1 MFRGVVYGGILF
13 CGELTNINK
22 MGASDVGDNIN
33 SRGTT
38 RTVRDHYTSTEKI
51 FGSFL

>member
-33 SRGTT
+33 SLLPAS
-38 RTVRDHYTSTEKI
+38 TVTFKSVT
-51 FGSFL
+51 